1 MPTRRGWAA
10 VAAGLSLWIAA
21 RFIGSPDLHVLAV
34 GIVVL
39 PVVATL
45 YVRWTR
51 VRLGIR
57 RHLAPARV
65 YAGSRATVEV
75 TVENLGRTTTSF
87 LLMEDAIP
95 AGLGKPARLVV
106 SGIPPRNQQSAT
118 YTIACRRRGRYRV
131 GPLTIFVSDPFGLAR
146 TRMNTAGASDLIV
159 YPEVEDLDSGHLVSQ
174 GVGAGES
181 AVRHLYRSA
190 AEFYTMREYVTG
202 DDLRRIHWPS
212 VARSGQLMIR
222 QDESTRRS
230 SATVFLDNRAEVLGR
245 AGSPTFER
253 AVSIAASVGRG
264 LIRAGFSLR
273 LATADG
279 PATLVTEER
288 LLEALAGVA
297 PSAVRG
303 TSRVLRG
310 LRSGSLADTTL
321 AVVTAPPV
329 GGDVATISRAGLGF
343 GRKVAVFVQPITTGT
358 ASAEALAELS
368 SRASAA
374 RVSLQRA
381 GWEVHLV
388 QPEGKL
394 AETWQPRR
402 AKKLQAAASSS

>member
-264 LIRAGFSLR
+264 LIRAGFS
-273 LATADG
+273 
-279 PATLVTEER
+279 
-288 LLEALAGVA
+288 
-297 PSAVRG
+297 VRG